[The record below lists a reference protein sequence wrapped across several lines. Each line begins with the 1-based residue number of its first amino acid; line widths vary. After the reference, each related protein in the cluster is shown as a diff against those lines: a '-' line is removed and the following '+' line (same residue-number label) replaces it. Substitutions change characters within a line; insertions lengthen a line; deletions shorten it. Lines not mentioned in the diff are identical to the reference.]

1 MKVYL
6 ATDHAGFNL
15 KESLKAFLITSGY
28 EVEDCG
34 ALTLDPA
41 DDYPQFIALAAK
53 KVVQTPGAAGI
64 VFGKSGAGE
73 TIVAN
78 KITGIRAILGINE
91 ENVKLARLHN
101 DANVLSLGSQFITPE
116 AAQSLTN
123 LFLTTK
129 FSGETRHI
137 RRIDQIK
144 QIENESD

>member
-6 ATDHAGFNL
+6 ATDHAGFDL
-15 KESLKAFLITSGY
+15 KESLKAFLITNGY

-34 ALTLDPA
+34 AFTLDPA

-73 TIVAN
+73 AIVAN

-101 DANVLSLGSQFITPE
+101 DANIMSLGSQFVTPE
-116 AAQSLTN
+116 VAQNLAS

-137 RRIDQIK
+137 RRIEQIK
-144 QIENESD
+144 QIENA

>member
-6 ATDHAGFNL
+6 AADHAGFNL

-34 ALTLDPA
+34 AFTLDPA

-101 DANVLSLGSQFITPE
+101 DANIMSLGSQFVTPE
-116 AAQSLTN
+116 AAQNLAN
-123 LFLTTK
+123 LFLITK

-144 QIENESD
+144 SIENE

>member
-6 ATDHAGFNL
+6 ATDHAGFDL

-34 ALTLDPA
+34 AFSFDST
-41 DDYPQFIALAAK
+41 DDYPLFIASAAK

-101 DANVLSLGSQFITPE
+101 DANVMSLGSEFVTPE
-116 AAQSLTN
+116 LAQQLAK
-123 LFLTTK
+123 LFLETK
-129 FSGETRHI
+129 FTGESRHI
-137 RRIDQIK
+137 RRIEQIK

>member
-6 ATDHAGFNL
+6 ATDHAGFDL
-15 KESLKAFLITSGY
+15 KESLKAFLITNGY

-34 ALTLDPA
+34 AFSLDPT

-53 KVVQTPGAAGI
+53 KVIQTPGAAGI

-78 KITGIRAILGINE
+78 KIKGVRAILGINE

-101 DANVLSLGSQFITPE
+101 DANIMSLGSEFVAPE
-116 AAQSLTN
+116 VAQNLAK
-123 LFLTTK
+123 LFLETK
-129 FSGETRHI
+129 FSGEERHI
-137 RRIDQIK
+137 RRIEQIT
-144 QIENESD
+144 QIENE

>member
-28 EVEDCG
+28 EIEDCG
-34 ALTLDPA
+34 AFTLDPA
-41 DDYPQFIALAAK
+41 DDYPQFIALASK

-78 KITGIRAILGINE
+78 KIKGIRAVLGINE

-101 DANVLSLGSQFITPE
+101 DANILSLGSQFVTPE
-116 AAQSLTN
+116 VAQNLAN

-144 QIENESD
+144 SIENE

>member
-6 ATDHAGFNL
+6 ATDHAGFDL

-34 ALTLDPA
+34 AFTLEGA
-41 DDYPQFIALAAK
+41 DDYPPFISAAAK

-78 KITGIRAILGINE
+78 KIKGTRAILGINE

-101 DANVLSLGSQFITPE
+101 DANIMALGSAFITPE
-116 AAQSLTN
+116 VAEN
-123 LFLTTK
+123 LAKNFLETK
-129 FSGETRHI
+129 FTGESRHI
-137 RRIDQIK
+137 RRIEQIK
-144 QIENESD
+144 QIEAE

>member
-6 ATDHAGFNL
+6 ATDHAGFEL
-15 KESLKAFLITSGY
+15 KESLKAFLITNSY

-34 ALTLDPA
+34 AFTFDPI

-53 KVVQTPGAAGI
+53 KVIQTPGAAGI

-101 DANVLSLGSQFITPE
+101 DANILSLGSQFVTPE
-116 AAQSLTN
+116 AAQKLVN
-123 LFLTTK
+123 IFLTTQ

-137 RRIDQIK
+137 RRIEQIK

>member
-6 ATDHAGFNL
+6 ATDHAGFEL
-15 KESLKAFLITSGY
+15 KESLKAFLITNSY

-34 ALTLDPA
+34 AFTFDPI

-53 KVVQTPGAAGI
+53 KVIQTPGAAGI

-101 DANVLSLGSQFITPE
+101 DANILSLGSQFVTPE
-116 AAQSLTN
+116 AAQKLVN
-123 LFLTTK
+123 IFLTTQ

-137 RRIDQIK
+137 RRIEQIK
-144 QIENESD
+144 QIENE

>member
-6 ATDHAGFNL
+6 ATDHAGFDL
-15 KESLKAFLITSGY
+15 KESLKAFLITNGY

-34 ALTLDPA
+34 AFALDPA

-53 KVVQTPGAAGI
+53 KVIQTPGAAGI

-73 TIVAN
+73 AVVAN
-78 KITGIRAILGINE
+78 KIAGIRAILGINE

-101 DANVLSLGSQFITPE
+101 DANIMSLGSKFVAPE
-116 AAQSLTN
+116 VAQALAK
-123 LFLTTK
+123 LFLETK

-137 RRIDQIK
+137 RRIEQIK
-144 QIENESD
+144 QIENE